1 MDDARAPQAP
11 WPDDDFVDFAQ
22 ARQHTLLRAAYLV
35 SGDLW
40 VAEDVVRGALVQ
52 LARQWVRVREE
63 QPDLFVRRV
72 VYHDA
77 VASWRRRQP
86 PESAAGTAD
95 ATDVAA
101 EPIDVDDEWDGED
114 ADRRREV
121 LAALDALTPRQRAVV
136 VLLWFEERSHGE
148 AADVLGCGAEAVRGE
163 AEVALAALRAALP
176 RVDLGTGGGR

>member
-35 SGDLW
+35 SGDLG
-40 VAEDVVRGALVQ
+40 VAEAVVRGALVE

-72 VYHDA
+72 VYREA
-77 VASWRRRQP
+77 VASWRKRP
-86 PESAAGTAD
+86 PQELASAT
-95 ATDVAA
+95 
-101 EPIDVDDEWDGED
+101 EDDDTEDQWDGDD
-114 ADRRREV
+114 AERRREV
-121 LAALDALTPRQRAVV
+121 LLALDALTPRQRAVV
-136 VLLWFEERSHGE
+136 VLCWFEERSEGE
-148 AADVLGCGAEAVRGE
+148 ASDVLGCAAETVHDE

-176 RVDLGTGGGR
+176 RVDLGTGGAR

>member
-22 ARQHTLLRAAYLV
+22 AREHTLLRAAYLV
-35 SGDLW
+35 SGDLR

-86 PESAAGTAD
+86 LESAATAD
-95 ATDVAA
+95 LTDDADAA
-101 EPIDVDDEWDGED
+101 VEPVDVDDEWDGED

-121 LAALDALTPRQRAVV
+121 LAALDALTPRQRAV
-136 VLLWFEERSHGE
+136 
-148 AADVLGCGAEAVRGE
+148 
-163 AEVALAALRAALP
+163 
-176 RVDLGTGGGR
+176 

>member
-22 ARQHTLLRAAYLV
+22 ARQRTLLRAAYLV
-35 SGDLW
+35 SGDLR
-40 VAEDVVRGALVQ
+40 VAEVVVRGALVQ

-72 VYHDA
+72 VYREA
-77 VASWRRRQP
+77 VASWRKRP
-86 PESAAGTAD
+86 PLE
-95 ATDVAA
+95 VAA
-101 EPIDVDDEWDGED
+101 PEPYDAEAGDDQWDGED
-114 ADRRREV
+114 ADRRREL
-121 LAALDALTPRQRAVV
+121 LAALDAVTPRQRAVV
-136 VLLWFEERSHGE
+136 VLRWFEERTQGE
-148 AADVLGCGAEAVRGE
+148 AADVLACGVDTVRGE